1 MDAARTRIILTL
13 YIAAHGVR
21 VAVAAHARQQE
32 AALSTRHRTRAAGA
46 LGVTRPALHRLDAF
60 ELVAG
65 AYVTAHFPAALA
77 GEHRED
83 VRASR
88 IGEAL
93 AAWDVHAHRALT
105 VQPTAGHL
113 RMVAMTQELV
123 LRHGAQILAAAATT
137 GAIDPQQYTT
147 RLQAPLE
154 ASRTAWASSAAG
166 WSELAA
172 HTPRPDAPA
181 LTTAAAEVRAS
192 LRAVTVDGPAPA
204 TALVLAQRTDLP
216 QAARHVATALSAS
229 SDLAHLVNDVT
240 SDPRLTFPARA
251 VNAVAVAAGTTP
263 SGGAVPGSPIGSA
276 VAIRDLTA
284 NRPVPLPQTL
294 RASFVQ
300 DADILV
306 AGHRHRRGRRG
317 VAARHPHHPWA
328 GPRTATNQRSGAPLT
343 TTRRPPLH
351 QRGRPSRALARSAQR
366 SREAGSGADATV
378 AEAQG
383 EGLTYWRSD
392 GAGSRASA
400 STRQPAN

>member
-21 VAVAAHARQQE
+21 VAVAAHAREQE

-65 AYVTAHFPAALA
+65 AYVTDHFPAALA

-123 LRHGAQILAAAATT
+123 VRHGAQILAAAATT
-137 GAIDPQQYTT
+137 GVIDPQQYTT
-147 RLQAPLE
+147 RLQSPLE

-216 QAARHVATALSAS
+216 QAARHIATALSAS
-229 SDLAHLVNDVT
+229 SDLAYLVSDVT
-240 SDPRLTFPARA
+240 SDPRLTFPVRA
-251 VNAVAVAAGTTP
+251 VNAAAVAAGTTP

-294 RASFVQ
+294 RASFTQ

-306 AGHRHRRGRRG
+306 RATGTAAAAGVWLHDTRTTHGPDPEPRPTSGPAHHPRRLDAPRSISAGGPRGR
-317 VAARHPHHPWA
+317 
-328 GPRTATNQRSGAPLT
+328 
-343 TTRRPPLH
+343 
-351 QRGRPSRALARSAQR
+351 
-366 SREAGSGADATV
+366 
-378 AEAQG
+378 
-383 EGLTYWRSD
+383 
-392 GAGSRASA
+392 
-400 STRQPAN
+400 